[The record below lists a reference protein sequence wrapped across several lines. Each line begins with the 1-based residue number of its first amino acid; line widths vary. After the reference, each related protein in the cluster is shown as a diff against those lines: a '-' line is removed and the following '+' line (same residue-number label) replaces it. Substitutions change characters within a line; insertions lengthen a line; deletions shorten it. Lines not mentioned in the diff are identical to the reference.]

1 MWEPICDTVLADSVY
16 KAHIDLY
23 RLIPYAGSAYIY
35 VFSSYI
41 CYCNGLVGPILMRKV
56 PISMYMR
63 SLSHV
68 YVS

>member
-1 MWEPICDTVLADSVY
+1 MREVPISMCSP
-16 KAHIDLY
+16 H
-23 RLIPYAGSAYIY
+23 
-35 VFSSYI
+35 I